1 MKKLVKYFHE
11 RKIGAYLFLLLTLV
25 CIPLFINATTIVI
38 LVSPSSIVMG
48 IDSKAGIYDL
58 DGKYSHYELISKIF
72 KSNDCYFALTGQ
84 FSHDSIDYNTPQI
97 IHSVLSLANNNMEE
111 RIDSISSVM
120 KEKLIESMEV
130 QKTASNGKLIL
141 DKKTGEPLSQLVL
154 IGRENEE
161 LFAYMISFIVT
172 GKEKNDLQINKKRCP
187 GSDCASV
194 FYGGNIGEIKKF
206 LESGNYN
213 EFNSLDLTGKIKY
226 FIQITSWYYQSRLF
240 KCNFFSTK

>member
-1 MKKLVKYFHE
+1 
-11 RKIGAYLFLLLTLV
+11 
-25 CIPLFINATTIVI
+25 
-38 LVSPSSIVMG
+38 
-48 IDSKAGIYDL
+48 
-58 DGKYSHYELISKIF
+58 
-72 KSNDCYFALTGQ
+72 
-84 FSHDSIDYNTPQI
+84 
-97 IHSVLSLANNNMEE
+97 
-111 RIDSISSVM
+111 M

-226 FIQITSWYYQSRLF
+226 FIQLEIKKNPFKVGEPINIIQLTKTGDVWLSRNGNCPIVF
-240 KCNFFSTK
+240 E